1 MSDQQVQSN
10 PEQAAWVREQ
20 FQKANGYLVEK
31 GILTDQVLVK
41 ESRYLMP
48 HVALWK
54 FTERG
59 TTEKVWAITGVCP
72 TDHVDAK
79 VAGDA
84 REALKHFCLR
94 WQLRADTILNDP
106 KSDATQQKFANLLIN
121 HAEACYEL
129 VEQKDLWEGS

>member
-1 MSDQQVQSN
+1 MSDQQAQNN

-106 KSDATQQKFANLLIN
+106 KSDTTHQKFANLLIN

>member
-59 TTEKVWAITGVCP
+59 TTEKVWAITGVC
-72 TDHVDAK
+72 
-79 VAGDA
+79 
-84 REALKHFCLR
+84 RE
-94 WQLRADTILNDP
+94 ISP
-106 KSDATQQKFANLLIN
+106 KSHRYSTKA
-121 HAEACYEL
+121 
-129 VEQKDLWEGS
+129 G

>member
-79 VAGDA
+79 AAANA

-106 KSDATQQKFANLLIN
+106 KSDDTQQKFANLLIN

-129 VEQKDLWEGS
+129 VEQEELWKGN